1 MIYLLT
7 ISCPY
12 EKLNI
17 CATCGQFCLTRD
29 RQTGV
34 TIDWATGGLILG
46 KGPTLA
52 RGTTQNGVR
61 LYNERLALSLIR
73 RHGSLPKAEIARLT
87 GLSAQT
93 VSVIVR
99 QLETDQL
106 LIKETPQRGKV
117 GQPLVP
123 FSLNPDGAFAIG
135 LKVGRRSGDLILL
148 DLTGKV
154 RRKVHQ
160 PYLFPT
166 PQRLMD
172 FVSGGLE
179 KLLSDLTPVQRERI
193 CGLGIAAP
201 FELWNWEEE
210 IGAAH
215 EVLEAWRDFDLIG
228 EIAKL
233 GDWPVHFSNDA
244 TAACAAE
251 LLFGKGNQYHNYAYF
266 SVGYFIGG
274 GIVINGHIFPGR
286 TGYAGAIGSMPLA
299 APDGKL
305 RQLIH
310 NASLFVLEN
319 RLQAAGLDAM
329 VLARSPDDWGNIG
342 PELNIWLEQAA
353 KFLAQAAVATM
364 SVIDFEAIIIDGA
377 MPADVR
383 RKLVEKTRAALIHQD
398 LRGLPKFTIEE
409 GSIGSDARAMGAA
422 SLSLFANYIID
433 RDVLFKETL

>member
-1 MIYLLT
+1 MQPAGNFRI
-7 ISCPY
+7 I
-12 EKLNI
+12 
-17 CATCGQFCLTRD
+17 RD
-29 RQTGV
+29 GQTGV
-34 TIDWATGGLILG
+34 SMDWASGGQVLG

-106 LIKETPQRGKV
+106 LVKETPQRGKV

-123 FSLNPDGAFAIG
+123 FSLNPEGAFSIG

-154 RRKVHQ
+154 RRKVHK
-160 PYLFPT
+160 PYHFPT
-166 PQRLMD
+166 PQKLVD
-172 FVSGGLE
+172 FVAVGLQE
-179 KLLSDLTPVQRERI
+179 LLSYLSPAQRDRI

-201 FELWNWEEE
+201 FELWNWEEAV
-210 IGAAH
+210 GAPH
-215 EVLEAWRDFDLIG
+215 DVLEAWRDFDLVG

-251 LLFGKGNQYHNYAYF
+251 LLFGRGNQFHTYAYF
-266 SVGYFIGG
+266 FVGYFIGG

-286 TGYAGAIGSMPLA
+286 TGYAGAIGPLPHS
-299 APDGKL
+299 APDGSPQ
-305 RQLIH
+305 QLIH

-319 RLQAAGLDAM
+319 QLQAAGLDPM
-329 VLARSPDDWGNIG
+329 VLARSPEDWGEIG
-342 PELNIWLEQAA
+342 PALNIWLEQTANS
-353 KFLAQAAVATM
+353 LAFAAVATM
-364 SVIDFEAIIIDGA
+364 SIIDFEAIIIDGA
-377 MPADVR
+377 MPANVRAELVR
-383 RKLVEKTRAALIHQD
+383 RIRLAVAGHD
-398 LRGLPKFTIEE
+398 LRGLPNFSIEE
-409 GSIGSDARAMGAA
+409 GRIGSDARAMGAA

-433 RDVLFKETL
+433 RDVLFKEAF

>member
-1 MIYLLT
+1 M
-7 ISCPY
+7 
-12 EKLNI
+12 
-17 CATCGQFCLTRD
+17 
-29 RQTGV
+29 
-34 TIDWATGGLILG
+34 G

-123 FSLNPDGAFAIG
+123 FSLNPEGAFSIG

-154 RRKVHQ
+154 RRKVHK
-160 PYLFPT
+160 PYHFPT
-166 PQRLMD
+166 PQKLVD
-172 FVSGGLE
+172 FVAVGLQE
-179 KLLSDLTPVQRERI
+179 LLSDLSPMQRDRI

-201 FELWNWEEE
+201 FELWNWEEAV
-210 IGAAH
+210 GAPH
-215 EVLEAWRDFDLIG
+215 DVLEAWRDFDLVG

-251 LLFGKGNQYHNYAYF
+251 LLFGRGNQFHTYAYF
-266 SVGYFIGG
+266 FVGYFIGG

-286 TGYAGAIGSMPLA
+286 TGYAGAIGPLPHS
-299 APDGKL
+299 APDGSPQ
-305 RQLIH
+305 QLIH

-319 RLQAAGLDAM
+319 QLQAAGLDPM
-329 VLARSPDDWGNIG
+329 VLARSPEDWGEIG
-342 PELNIWLEQAA
+342 PELNIWLEQTANS
-353 KFLAQAAVATM
+353 LAFAAVATM
-364 SVIDFEAIIIDGA
+364 SVVDFEAIIIDGA
-377 MPADVR
+377 MPANVR
-383 RKLVEKTRAALIHQD
+383 AELVRKTRLAVASHD
-398 LRGLPKFTIEE
+398 LRGLPNFSIEE
-409 GSIGSDARAMGAA
+409 GSIGSDSRAMGAA
-422 SLSLFANYIID
+422 SLSFFANYIID
-433 RDVLFKETL
+433 RDVLFKEAF

>member
-1 MIYLLT
+1 VQPAGNFRI
-7 ISCPY
+7 I
-12 EKLNI
+12 
-17 CATCGQFCLTRD
+17 RD

-34 TIDWATGGLILG
+34 SMDWASGGQVLG

-73 RHGSLPKAEIARLT
+73 RHCSLPKAEIARLT

-123 FSLNPDGAFAIG
+123 FSLNPEGAFSIG

-154 RRKVHQ
+154 RRKVHK
-160 PYLFPT
+160 PYHFPT
-166 PQRLMD
+166 PQKLVD
-172 FVSGGLE
+172 FVAVGLRE
-179 KLLSDLTPVQRERI
+179 LLSDLSPMQRDRI

-201 FELWNWEEE
+201 FELWNWEE
-210 IGAAH
+210 AVSAPH
-215 EVLEAWRDFDLIG
+215 DVLEAWRDFDLVG

-251 LLFGKGNQYHNYAYF
+251 LLFGRGNQFHTYAYF
-266 SVGYFIGG
+266 FVGYFIGG

-286 TGYAGAIGSMPLA
+286 TGYAGAIGPLPHSA
-299 APDGKL
+299 SDGTPQ
-305 RQLIH
+305 QLIH

-319 RLQAAGLDAM
+319 QLQAAGLDPM
-329 VLARSPDDWGNIG
+329 VLARSPEDWGEIG
-342 PELNIWLEQAA
+342 PELNIWLEQTANS
-353 KFLAQAAVATM
+353 LAFAAVATM
-364 SVIDFEAIIIDGA
+364 SVVDFEAIIIDGA
-377 MPADVR
+377 MPANVR
-383 RKLVEKTRAALIHQD
+383 AELVRKTRLAVAGHD
-398 LRGLPKFTIEE
+398 LRGLPNFSIEE

-422 SLSLFANYIID
+422 SLSFFANYIID
-433 RDVLFKETL
+433 RDVLFKEAF

>member
-1 MIYLLT
+1 M
-7 ISCPY
+7 
-12 EKLNI
+12 
-17 CATCGQFCLTRD
+17 
-29 RQTGV
+29 
-34 TIDWATGGLILG
+34 DWASGGQVLG

-106 LIKETPQRGKV
+106 LVKETPQRGKV

-123 FSLNPDGAFAIG
+123 FSLNPEGAFSIG

-154 RRKVHQ
+154 RRKAHK
-160 PYLFPT
+160 PYHFPT
-166 PQRLMD
+166 PQKLVD
-172 FVSGGLE
+172 FVAVGLQE
-179 KLLSDLTPVQRERI
+179 LLSDLSPMQRERI

-201 FELWNWEEE
+201 FELWNWEE
-210 IGAAH
+210 AVRAPH
-215 EVLEAWRDFDLIG
+215 DVLEAWRDFDLVG

-251 LLFGKGNQYHNYAYF
+251 LLFGRGNQLHTYAYF
-266 SVGYFIGG
+266 FVGYFIGG

-286 TGYAGAIGSMPLA
+286 TGYAGAIGPLPHS
-299 APDGKL
+299 APDGTPQ
-305 RQLIH
+305 QLIH

-319 RLQAAGLDAM
+319 QLQAAGLDPM
-329 VLARSPDDWGNIG
+329 VLARSPEDWGEIG
-342 PELNIWLEQAA
+342 PELNVWLEQTANS
-353 KFLAQAAVATM
+353 LAFAAVATM
-364 SVIDFEAIIIDGA
+364 SVVDFEAIIIDGA

-383 RKLVEKTRAALIHQD
+383 AELVRRTRLAVASHD
-398 LRGLPKFTIEE
+398 LRGLPNFSIEE
-409 GSIGSDARAMGAA
+409 GRIGSDARAMGAA
-422 SLSLFANYIID
+422 SLSLLANYIID
-433 RDVLFKETL
+433 RDVLFKEGF

>member
-1 MIYLLT
+1 M
-7 ISCPY
+7 
-12 EKLNI
+12 
-17 CATCGQFCLTRD
+17 
-29 RQTGV
+29 
-34 TIDWATGGLILG
+34 DWASGGQVLG

-106 LIKETPQRGKV
+106 LVKETPQRGKV

-123 FSLNPDGAFAIG
+123 FSLNPEGAFSIG

-154 RRKVHQ
+154 RRKVHK
-160 PYLFPT
+160 PYHFPT
-166 PQRLMD
+166 PQKLVD
-172 FVSGGLE
+172 FVAIGLHE
-179 KLLSDLTPVQRERI
+179 LLSDLSPMQRERI

-201 FELWNWEEE
+201 FELWNWEEAV
-210 IGAAH
+210 AAPH
-215 EVLEAWRDFDLIG
+215 DVLEAWRDFDLVG

-251 LLFGKGNQYHNYAYF
+251 LLFGKGNQFHTYAYF
-266 SVGYFIGG
+266 FVGYFIGG

-286 TGYAGAIGSMPLA
+286 TGYAGAIGPLPHSA
-299 APDGKL
+299 ADGTPQ
-305 RQLIH
+305 QLIH

-319 RLQAAGLDAM
+319 QLRVAGLDPM
-329 VLARSPDDWGNIG
+329 LLARSPEDWGEIG
-342 PELNIWLEQAA
+342 PELNIWLEQTSNS
-353 KFLAQAAVATM
+353 LAFAAVATM
-364 SVIDFEAIIIDGA
+364 SVVDFEAIIIDGA

-383 RKLVEKTRAALIHQD
+383 AELVRKTRLAVARHD
-398 LRGLPKFTIEE
+398 LRGLPKFSIEE

-422 SLSLFANYIID
+422 SLSFFANYIID
-433 RDVLFKETL
+433 RDVLFKEAF

>member
-1 MIYLLT
+1 M
-7 ISCPY
+7 
-12 EKLNI
+12 
-17 CATCGQFCLTRD
+17 
-29 RQTGV
+29 
-34 TIDWATGGLILG
+34 DWPSSAQVLG

-87 GLSAQT
+87 RLSAQT

-106 LIKETPQRGKV
+106 LVKETPQRGKV

-123 FSLNPDGAFAIG
+123 FSLNPDGAFSIG

-160 PYLFPT
+160 PYVFPT
-166 PQRLMD
+166 PQKIME
-172 FVSGGLE
+172 FVAVELE
-179 KLLSDLTPVQRERI
+179 GLLSGLSPELKRRI
-193 CGLGIAAP
+193 SGLGIATP

-210 IGAAH
+210 VGASH
-215 EVLEAWRDFDLIG
+215 EVLEAWRDFDIAG

-251 LLFGKGNQYHNYAYF
+251 LLFGRGNRFNSYAYF
-266 SVGYFIGG
+266 FVGYFVGG
-274 GIVINGHIFPGR
+274 GVVINGHIFPGKA
-286 TGYAGAIGSMPLA
+286 GYAAAIGSLPVS
-299 APDGKL
+299 APDG
-305 RQLIH
+305 RPQQLTH
-310 NASLFVLEN
+310 NASLYVLEHQ
-319 RLQAAGLDAM
+319 LQAAGLDPM
-329 VLARSPDDWGNIG
+329 LLARSPEDWGEIG
-342 PELNIWLEQAA
+342 PALDIWLDHTARS
-353 KFLAQAAVATM
+353 LAFAAVATM
-364 SVIDFEAIIIDGA
+364 SIIDFDAIIIDGA
-377 MPADVR
+377 MPANVR
-383 RKLVEKTRAALIHQD
+383 ADLVRKTRDALSRQD
-398 LRGLPKFTIEE
+398 LRGLPAFSIEE
-409 GSIGSDARAMGAA
+409 GSIGADARAMGAA

-433 RDVLFKETL
+433 RDVLFKEAF